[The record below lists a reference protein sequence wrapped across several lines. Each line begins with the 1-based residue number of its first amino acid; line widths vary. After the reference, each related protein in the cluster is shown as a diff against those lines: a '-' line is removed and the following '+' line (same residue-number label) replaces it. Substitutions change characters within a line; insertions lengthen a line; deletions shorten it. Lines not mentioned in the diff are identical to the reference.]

1 MTERAEADTVIQRW
15 QQIANEPA
23 SPERDQRFIALAR
36 ATSTRR
42 ELDFYPTPAWMVDHL
57 LDRLDLTVC
66 HCIAHPVGAICE
78 HLFTNCFGVSAAEPG
93 TLPPRVFEP
102 CVGAGNIV
110 NAIQRRYPDA
120 FFATNDL
127 DERHDADTSYDATKP
142 LLWTDA
148 RDMAIDWVI
157 TNPPFSEAF
166 DIVRQA
172 VETARVGVAMLLRT
186 TWLEP
191 TKTGPKAAW
200 LVAHPP
206 KWELVMERYSFDG
219 SGSQDSAPTAWFVWS
234 PYLESRIE
242 VIPGRGRQEGLPL

>member
-1 MTERAEADTVIQRW
+1 MG
-15 QQIANEPA
+15 ANG
-23 SPERDQRFIALAR
+23 R
-36 ATSTRR
+36 ATAVRR

-57 LDRLDLTVC
+57 LDRLEWWPEAYRAQQRATYSGSPP
-66 HCIAHPVGAICE
+66 AR
-78 HLFTNCFGVSAAEPG
+78 
-93 TLPPRVFEP
+93 PPRILEP

-110 NAIQRRYPDA
+110 NAIHRRYPETL
-120 FFATNDL
+120 FMTNDI
-127 DERHDADTSYDATKP
+127 DPDRDAHFHLDATEPAGNAYEDIKDNP
-142 LLWTDA
+142 LWTH
-148 RDMAIDWVI
+148 RGRVPDWVV

-166 DIVRQA
+166 DIVRHA
-172 VETARVGVAMLLRT
+172 VETATVGVAMLLRT

>member
-1 MTERAEADTVIQRW
+1 MS
-15 QQIANEPA
+15 NG
-23 SPERDQRFIALAR
+23 R
-36 ATSTRR
+36 ATGTRR

-57 LDRLDLTVC
+57 LDRLTLAPATCTCPYFVGGIRQSTDHLC
-66 HCIAHPVGAICE
+66 PVHTLG
-78 HLFTNCFGVSAAEPG
+78 HRGVEPSWA
-93 TLPPRVFEP
+93 PRVFEP

-110 NAIQRRYPDA
+110 NAIRRRYPTMLEL
-120 FFATNDL
+120 TNDL
-127 DERHDADTSYDATKP
+127 DNRHEATWHMDATQEQ
-142 LLWTDA
+142 LWRLVPHSFVDKHEPGVPP
-148 RDMAIDWVI
+148 DWVI

-172 VETARVGVAMLLRT
+172 VKTARVGVAMLLRT

-206 KWELVMERYSFDG
+206 KWELVMERFSFDG